1 MITSNQKVINEM
13 KKLIRENVS
22 MNDFQRYL
30 QDFYREKDFNL
41 YQYGNL
47 DIYDYD
53 LYKRLKDFGVTIKA
67 VKEYEKV
74 LDYGCTY
81 KHRENIRNT
90 YMKLVNRAARQ
101 LRSDIRWGLITEKDF
116 MQ

>member
-1 MITSNQKVINEM
+1 MITSNQKVINKM
-13 KKLIRENVS
+13 KELIRENVS

-30 QDFYREKDFNL
+30 HDFYREKDFNL

-47 DIYDYD
+47 DVYDYD
-53 LYKRLKDFGVTIKA
+53 LYKRLKDFGVTTKV

-74 LDYGCTY
+74 LDFGCTY

-90 YMKLVNRAARQ
+90 YIKLVNRAARQ
-101 LRSDIRWGLITEKDF
+101 LNWDIRCKRITEKDF
-116 MQ
+116 IQ